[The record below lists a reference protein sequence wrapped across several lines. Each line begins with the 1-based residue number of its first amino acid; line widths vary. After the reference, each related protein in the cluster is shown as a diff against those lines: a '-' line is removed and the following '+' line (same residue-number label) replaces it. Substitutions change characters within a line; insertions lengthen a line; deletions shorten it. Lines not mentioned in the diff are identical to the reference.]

1 MATPQVVILPVPSRE
16 IVCSGMIG
24 GMAKKKTGQKTS
36 QPKTKPKAGR
46 GGSSSDQGERLQKVL
61 AAAGFGSR
69 RDCEELI
76 VEGRVEIDREIANEL
91 GVRVKADQKIRVD
104 GVPVKVARKQYFMV
118 NKPPGVVS
126 TNRDPDGRARVID
139 LVNSD
144 QRLFTVGRLDK
155 SSEGLI
161 LVTNDG
167 DFANE
172 LAHPRHGVEKTY
184 IVKVMGVPTAS
195 DLQQLTDGVHLAEGF
210 AKAAS
215 VKLRKKF
222 RQGSEL
228 EIVLSEG
235 RNREIRRLLARIGH
249 KVLKLKRV
257 ALGPLKLG
265 SLFAGDCRRLTVEEL
280 EALRRAVKPGKASKR
295 RPRSKGQSG
304 RQGSGIRKGM
314 KQSAK
319 ARPKSKSAKR
329 SGAKAQGREASK
341 RPAMNRPTIGSII
354 GEDAPETTST
364 PERKRKP
371 KPGKKA
377 ARDKAIGK
385 KVVGKKG
392 RGAKG
397 KPAKGRAGKK
407 RK

>member
-1 MATPQVVILPVPSRE
+1 M
-16 IVCSGMIG
+16 MG

-36 QPKTKPKAGR
+36 QPKTKSKATAR
-46 GGSSSDQGERLQKVL
+46 ASKSSEAGERLQKVL

-91 GVRVKADQKIRVD
+91 GVRVKPDQKIRVD
-104 GVPVKVARKQYFMV
+104 GVPVKIARKQYFMV
-118 NKPPGVVS
+118 NKPQGVVS

-144 QRLFTVGRLDK
+144 QRLFTIGRLDK

-167 DFANE
+167 DFANQ

-184 IVKVMGVPTAS
+184 IVKVMGVPKAS
-195 DLQQLTDGVHLAEGF
+195 DLKQLTDGVHLAEGF

-215 VKLRKKF
+215 VKIRKKF

-257 ALGPLKLG
+257 ALGPLRLG
-265 SLFAGDCRRLTVEEL
+265 ALVAGDCRRLTLEEL
-280 EALRRAVKPGKASKR
+280 EALRGAVKPGSAGKR
-295 RPRSKGQSG
+295 KTRSKGQSG
-304 RQGSGIRKGM
+304 RQGSGVRKGM
-314 KQSAK
+314 AK
-319 ARPKSKSAKR
+319 SGKVRPKS
-329 SGAKAQGREASK
+329 ASSKPTGKK
-341 RPAMNRPTIGSII
+341 RPVAKSKGYEATNRPRIGSII
-354 GEDAPETTST
+354 GEDPPETTSA
-364 PERKRKP
+364 PEKKRKP

-385 KVVGKKG
+385 KSRGSKGKSVKG
-392 RGAKG
+392 R
-397 KPAKGRAGKK
+397 PGKK